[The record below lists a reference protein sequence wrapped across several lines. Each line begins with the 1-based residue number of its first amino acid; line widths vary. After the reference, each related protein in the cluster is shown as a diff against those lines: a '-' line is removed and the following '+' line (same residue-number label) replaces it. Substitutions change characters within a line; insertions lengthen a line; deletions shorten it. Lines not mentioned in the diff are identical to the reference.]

1 MTAIWHRLTI
11 LLAENDEND
20 LALIRR
26 AFDRLRSLVRLI
38 VVPDGELAI
47 AYLQGEGK
55 FANRDKW
62 PLPDVLL
69 LDQWMPGTS
78 GLDVLCWLRAEP
90 RLASLPVAVISGGL
104 SESQAKMAGQLKAA
118 CCAKG
123 AGTRET
129 IEAIDAAMQSA
140 SGLAR
145 ESWFASRTAYASPC
159 SLRASEPEAI
169 RVWT

>member
-55 FANRDKW
+55 FANRDKCRF
-62 PLPDVLL
+62 PTSPTRSMDARDIRAGRFVL
-69 LDQWMPGTS
+69 
-78 GLDVLCWLRAEP
+78 
-90 RLASLPVAVISGGL
+90 VAG
-104 SESQAKMAGQLKAA
+104 
-118 CCAKG
+118 
-123 AGTRET
+123 
-129 IEAIDAAMQSA
+129 
-140 SGLAR
+140 
-145 ESWFASRTAYASPC
+145 
-159 SLRASEPEAI
+159 
-169 RVWT
+169 